1 MTEIACA
8 PRDINSLVTANPFP
22 PMAGQLVPVAIPLIA
37 VFYSA
42 RLG

>member
-1 MTEIACA
+1 MTDTACA
-8 PRDINSLVTANPFP
+8 PRDITSLVTANPFP
-22 PMAGQLVPVAIPLIA
+22 PVAGQLVPVAIPLIA